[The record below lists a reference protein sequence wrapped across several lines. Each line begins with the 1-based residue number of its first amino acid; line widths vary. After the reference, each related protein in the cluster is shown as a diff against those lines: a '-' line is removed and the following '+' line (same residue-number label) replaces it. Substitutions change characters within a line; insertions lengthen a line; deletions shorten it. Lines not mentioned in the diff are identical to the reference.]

1 MKKTLYIAL
10 AATAILSFSQAC
22 SDSAQDD
29 SEKKLMDES
38 GAGTAV
44 QINREVLEELI
55 HTLPQPIEM
64 ADIIAKSGMD
74 FSKEILVPSDNAS
87 TYKDKYLQSLA
98 FGAYGV
104 DLGYINLNDKSLYA
118 LEYLESISKLSK
130 DLSVDQFFDYSTL
143 MELSKNKKN
152 ADSLIAISTR
162 NFNQIDQFL
171 REKQRGE
178 LSVLILIGAWI
189 EGMHMF
195 GEIRKA
201 NPNQDIT
208 SRIGEQKVVF
218 ENIKLLL
225 EKLAAIEEL
234 KPMKADFDVL
244 GQAYNK
250 VSISYIYKE
259 PISKEVNGELVIVD
273 NTETK
278 VEMTPADADAI
289 SKQIE
294 TIRTKYL
301 LNQK

>member
-10 AATAILSFSQAC
+10 AATALLNFGSAC
-22 SDSAQDD
+22 SDSAQAD

-38 GAGTAV
+38 ASGAAV

-74 FSKEILVPSDNAS
+74 FSKEILVPSDNAAS
-87 TYKDKYLQSLA
+87 YKEKYAQSLA

-208 SRIGEQKVVF
+208 NRIGEQKVVF
-218 ENIKLLL
+218 ENIKILL
-225 EKLAAIEEL
+225 EKLSSIEEL
-234 KPMKADFDVL
+234 KPMKADFDML
-244 GQAYNK
+244 GKAYDK
-250 VSISYIYKE
+250 VGISYIYKE
-259 PISKEVNGELVIVD
+259 PISKEVNGELVIID

-289 SKQIE
+289 SQQIE

-301 LNQK
+301 LKQK